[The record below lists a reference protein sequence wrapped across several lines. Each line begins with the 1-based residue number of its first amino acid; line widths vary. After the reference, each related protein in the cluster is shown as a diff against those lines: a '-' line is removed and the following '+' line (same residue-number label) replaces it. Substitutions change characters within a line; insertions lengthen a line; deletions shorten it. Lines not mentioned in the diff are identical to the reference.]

1 MVRFNNCVKVDG
13 KQRKII
19 DNALFDYY
27 IKTLTN
33 PRNHSN
39 VKELNKKIED
49 IKAVQRKFMLPVNRR
64 VNKKSGF
71 GVR

>member
-27 IKTLTN
+27 LKTLNN
-33 PRNHSN
+33 PKNYSD
-39 VKELNKKIED
+39 VKKLNKRIEE
-49 IKAVQRKFMLPVNRR
+49 IKAIQRKFMLPLSRR
-64 VNKKSGF
+64 VNKKNGF

>member
-27 IKTLTN
+27 LKTLNN
-33 PRNHSN
+33 PKNYSD
-39 VKELNKKIED
+39 VKKMNKRIEE
-49 IKAVQRKFMLPVNRR
+49 IIAIQRKFMLPVRRR
-64 VNKKSGF
+64 VNKKNGF